1 MPKLKTVKKLP
12 EGHNAELYE
21 TRSIVSNAIDALS
34 VNLPVEFCRR
44 YGIVK
49 GSKIYV
55 IAGYGIIILT
65 EHLDDY
71 TKQQIEKFF
80 ASMVI

>member
-12 EGHNAELYE
+12 EGRNAEVYE
-21 TRSIVSNAIDALS
+21 TRSIICNTIDVLS
-34 VNLPVEFCRR
+34 VNLPVDFCRR

-49 GSKIYV
+49 GSKINV

>member
-1 MPKLKTVKKLP
+1 MPKLKTVKKLS
-12 EGHNAELYE
+12 EGCNAEVYE
-21 TRSIVSNAIDALS
+21 TRSIFSAYKPFLAVT
-34 VNLPVEFCRR
+34 LPIEFCRK

-65 EHLDDY
+65 EHLDEY